1 MSYQPYRSQ
10 APFDPARDPVLEPA
24 RGPAPTPEQAR
35 FFARM
40 RWLMM
45 ISGAATILGI
55 AVVLGVIG
63 YRVFKGE
70 GSAVPPDVTE
80 FLPKGAKI
88 IGTAVAGERIAIM
101 IDAGGSVEVRTFD
114 LKTLRPS
121 GRLKF
126 AAEP

>member
-1 MSYQPYRSQ
+1 MTYQSYRGQP
-10 APFDPARDPVLEPA
+10 PFDPADDPMLEPA
-24 RGPAPTPEQAR
+24 RHAAPTPEQAR

-40 RWLMM
+40 RWMM
-45 ISGAATILGI
+45 VLSGAATILGI

-63 YRVFKGE
+63 YRVLKSD
-70 GSAVPPDVTE
+70 GSTPPDMTE
-80 FLPKGAKI
+80 LLPKGAKI

-114 LKTLRPS
+114 LKSLKPS

>member
-1 MSYQPYRSQ
+1 MTYQPYRNQ
-10 APFDPARDPVLEPA
+10 APFDPADDPMLESPRHA
-24 RGPAPTPEQAR
+24 APTPDQAR

-40 RWLMM
+40 RWMMM
-45 ISGAATILGI
+45 ISGAATLLGI

-70 GSAVPPDVTE
+70 GSTPDVTE
-80 FLPKGAKI
+80 LLPKGAKI

-114 LKTLRPS
+114 LKTLKPS